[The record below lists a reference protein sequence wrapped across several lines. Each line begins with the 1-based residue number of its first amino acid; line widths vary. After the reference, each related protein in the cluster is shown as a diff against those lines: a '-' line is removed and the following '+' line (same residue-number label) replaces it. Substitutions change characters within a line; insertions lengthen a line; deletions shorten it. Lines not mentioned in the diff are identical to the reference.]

1 MDDRQHFKDRREQI
15 EVFDRFW
22 GQNKDWILPFTGF
35 SGLGKTTL
43 LDWLKVNRCQEANI
57 IVIPLDLANSDEDIG
72 SLFLH
77 FLYPLRPFLS
87 PIAFTNFDEGRRA
100 TLQRLEQVPINVN
113 ISQTVLY
120 SKEINQ
126 SLVANLHQFY
136 RDYEKQAERDYA
148 DQFVAALHEV
158 RQSGRIICLVDNY
171 DTFQR
176 QAACETIDLVWT
188 TLERGRHILPKLSI
202 VLASREDL
210 WYVNEIQSL
219 RRGLFKND
227 SRELQPFS
235 PEDSDALL
243 KDLGA
248 ADPEYRLAIY
258 QRLAHG
264 HPFVTRM
271 AAEAWMHT
279 PGGISISDIPK
290 LLDQQEAVAWL
301 QKRILNGLS
310 EHMRSIVE
318 VSLMLREFDADILSA
333 LADLPNAEIQENF
346 RKLIA
351 LSFVRPSGNAW
362 TCHPLAR
369 QVQIQYRRR
378 EGPQTFKDFH
388 QKAMQYYQAREQAAE
403 SFYHGFLCQPEK
415 TFIDWYQAV
424 VNVGSSYHHAD
435 WLDLIEIAMAP
446 ELQLPPKLNCEILY
460 QDGQRFYYLS
470 RMLEARERYEEAQ
483 PIYHEIGERLGEANC
498 IKSLGDVHLQL
509 AEYRQAR
516 ERYAEAQPIYHE
528 IGSRLSEAN
537 CIRSLGDVHLQLAE
551 YYQARERYA
560 EAQSIYHEIGDRLGE
575 ANCIKSLGDVH
586 LRVGEYRQARERYE
600 EAQLIYH
607 EIGQKLGEAN
617 CIQALG
623 NVALEQEDW
632 RVAEARY
639 LEALNMAVLLDLI
652 NIQASVLNSL
662 ANLYLRQKNYQ
673 KAIEIYSQAIGSFPK
688 EAMYYR
694 NRASV
699 FIALRQVASAGEDL
713 QVAKKLQP
721 EHPYLFLRLGDLAVI
736 SDRYLEAMSFFQA
749 ALNLVPRLS
758 GAWFGIGRA
767 TLLQGDDPPAEQA
780 YRRGLDLTDAPNEL
794 LDEIE
799 ELERLYLEYPQR
811 AEMIDRILQLLHD
824 YRIQPAN

>member
-1 MDDRQHFKDRREQI
+1 M
-15 EVFDRFW
+15 
-22 GQNKDWILPFTGF
+22 
-35 SGLGKTTL
+35 
-43 LDWLKVNRCQEANI
+43 
-57 IVIPLDLANSDEDIG
+57 
-72 SLFLH
+72 
-77 FLYPLRPFLS
+77 
-87 PIAFTNFDEGRRA
+87 
-100 TLQRLEQVPINVN
+100 
-113 ISQTVLY
+113 
-120 SKEINQ
+120 
-126 SLVANLHQFY
+126 
-136 RDYEKQAERDYA
+136 
-148 DQFVAALHEV
+148 
-158 RQSGRIICLVDNY
+158 
-171 DTFQR
+171 
-176 QAACETIDLVWT
+176 
-188 TLERGRHILPKLSI
+188 
-202 VLASREDL
+202 
-210 WYVNEIQSL
+210 
-219 RRGLFKND
+219 
-227 SRELQPFS
+227 
-235 PEDSDALL
+235 
-243 KDLGA
+243 
-248 ADPEYRLAIY
+248 
-258 QRLAHG
+258 
-264 HPFVTRM
+264 
-271 AAEAWMHT
+271 
-279 PGGISISDIPK
+279 
-290 LLDQQEAVAWL
+290 
-301 QKRILNGLS
+301 
-310 EHMRSIVE
+310 
-318 VSLMLREFDADILSA
+318 
-333 LADLPNAEIQENF
+333 
-346 RKLIA
+346 
-351 LSFVRPSGNAW
+351 
-362 TCHPLAR
+362 
-369 QVQIQYRRR
+369 
-378 EGPQTFKDFH
+378 
-388 QKAMQYYQAREQAAE
+388 
-403 SFYHGFLCQPEK
+403 
-415 TFIDWYQAV
+415 
-424 VNVGSSYHHAD
+424 
-435 WLDLIEIAMAP
+435 
-446 ELQLPPKLNCEILY
+446 
-460 QDGQRFYYLS
+460 
-470 RMLEARERYEEAQ
+470 
-483 PIYHEIGERLGEANC
+483 
-498 IKSLGDVHLQL
+498 HLQL
-509 AEYRQAR
+509 DDYRQAR
-516 ERYAEAQPIYHE
+516 ERYAEAQPIYHA
-528 IGSRLSEAN
+528 IGDRLGEAN